1 MSEPHPGDGDPKRH
15 LTLPLPRCGQDLT
28 KNVKRFTRDGPSLC
42 LIAKIC
48 RGLKI
53 APTVTQG
60 TQGRGVKRQLMSCLE
75 VVEDI
80 LRQRKTSP
88 EVEVRMKSQVVY
100 DIVMTAKKTSINA
113 GARGTTELTIF
124 IELGKLNQNEAMI
137 TTEIGSTI
145 QGVMSSSDENPREMT
160 SIFVEG
166 KNEMKAIFADGIVS
180 WKKTTS
186 AIDEEMNAVMSIN
199 EAEVVTSTK
208 MNFKGLVV
216 GIFPGVSLKA
226 MTGTGKDVG
235 REILKKDSLL
245 IGIDGEM
252 TSRGRICLTSKI
264 RVTVPSRF
272 FGNRWSLY
280 LKAHT
285 TVRKE

>member
-1 MSEPHPGDGDPKRH
+1 
-15 LTLPLPRCGQDLT
+15 
-28 KNVKRFTRDGPSLC
+28 
-42 LIAKIC
+42 
-48 RGLKI
+48 
-53 APTVTQG
+53 
-60 TQGRGVKRQLMSCLE
+60 MSCLE

-145 QGVMSSSDENPREMT
+145 QEVRSSSDESPREMT
-160 SIFVEG
+160 IIFVEG

-186 AIDEEMNAVMSIN
+186 AIDEETNAVMSIN

-208 MNFKGLVV
+208 MNCKGLVV

-235 REILKKDSLL
+235 KEILKRDSLL
-245 IGIDGEM
+245 IGIGGEM
-252 TSRGRICLTSKI
+252 TSRGKICLTSKLKSPVGFSGI
-264 RVTVPSRF
+264 GGRF
-272 FGNRWSLY
+272 I
-280 LKAHT
+280 
-285 TVRKE
+285 

>member
-1 MSEPHPGDGDPKRH
+1 
-15 LTLPLPRCGQDLT
+15 
-28 KNVKRFTRDGPSLC
+28 
-42 LIAKIC
+42 
-48 RGLKI
+48 
-53 APTVTQG
+53 
-60 TQGRGVKRQLMSCLE
+60 MSCLE
-75 VVEDI
+75 VAEDI
-80 LRQRKTSP
+80 LQQRKTSL
-88 EVEVRMKSQVVY
+88 EVEFRMRRSVVH
-100 DIVMTAKKTSINA
+100 DIVMTVKKTSINA

-124 IELGKLNQNEAMI
+124 IEHGKLNQNEAMI

-145 QGVMSSSDENPREMT
+145 QEVMSSSDENPREMMI
-160 SIFVEG
+160 IFVEG
-166 KNEMKAIFADGIVS
+166 KNEMKAIFADGIGR

-186 AIDEEMNAVMSIN
+186 AIDVETNAVMSIN
-199 EAEVVTSTK
+199 EAEVETSTK
-208 MNFKGLVV
+208 MNCKGLVV

-252 TSRGRICLTSKI
+252 TSRGKICLTSKL
-264 RVTVPSRF
+264 RVPSRF
-272 FGNRWSLY
+272 FGIRWSLY

>member
-1 MSEPHPGDGDPKRH
+1 
-15 LTLPLPRCGQDLT
+15 
-28 KNVKRFTRDGPSLC
+28 
-42 LIAKIC
+42 
-48 RGLKI
+48 
-53 APTVTQG
+53 
-60 TQGRGVKRQLMSCLE
+60 MSCLE